1 MNNKVKKVVTY
12 LVALAVCMSSFQ
24 WAGKS
29 ISARQKE
36 EVNIQT
42 EKYVVISDKANLDK
56 AIASIDET
64 YEIGKENNCSI
75 YSFDASKKEAEKLK
89 NMQGVTISK
98 DIMVSASGEKSKN
111 KIKNRDK
118 KQIKNN
124 KIEWNKKII
133 NDSKSVQ
140 NVKRSE
146 IDIAILD
153 SGIDFSDD
161 INVVESKDFVTE
173 GNENNIF
180 SDITGHGTSIAGII
194 ASSGNTEAIGGI
206 NSNVN
211 IYSARILDENNNAPV
226 SRVVE
231 SIYWAIEKNVD
242 IINISFGTMEDSDVL
257 REAIKRATDE
267 GILVIAAAGNT
278 GDDVQ
283 FPAAYEKVMA
293 VGAVD
298 STGKITDFSADG
310 KEVDVMAPGE
320 DVKSVGAFGGSIIVS
335 GTSISAPHVVG
346 LASLLWSKDKS
357 VSADFIKSLIIRS
370 ANKTENDKSYKG
382 IIDVDYALAIYD
394 TYKKEYYNTIAETDN
409 VDKDVVV
416 DKIAE
421 NDNVIHVSKNNYVTG
436 TWTAKG
442 HENAVSYAGNF
453 WELTPIQIKILK
465 LGIAYPDQKFGGM
478 SENPQWHTA
487 SVTKYNNYI
496 SNYRCATKIAFALK
510 KGKAV
515 NTTNIAKPK
524 DMTNTDYQKMVKQVS
539 SISWNKSLLG
549 NNSVTNAR
557 KGYFVMGMA
566 LHVLTDS
573 FAHQAYMYNSNRKK
587 WEYLNHKDDQC
598 DDYTKTK
605 YQNRFYCA
613 KQAAK
618 EALACY
624 FDSAPEYGDHWEYV
638 VNYQDFKLKRLKT
651 YVTKQETYNANTFGE
666 MSSINKGNKD

>member
-1 MNNKVKKVVTY
+1 
-12 LVALAVCMSSFQ
+12 
-24 WAGKS
+24 
-29 ISARQKE
+29 
-36 EVNIQT
+36 
-42 EKYVVISDKANLDK
+42 
-56 AIASIDET
+56 
-64 YEIGKENNCSI
+64 
-75 YSFDASKKEAEKLK
+75 
-89 NMQGVTISK
+89 
-98 DIMVSASGEKSKN
+98 MVSASGEKSKN

-283 FPAAYEKVMA
+283 YPAAYEKVMA

-335 GTSISAPHVVG
+335 GTSISC
-346 LASLLWSKDKS
+346 LLYTS
-357 VSADFIKSLIIRS
+357 
-370 ANKTENDKSYKG
+370 
-382 IIDVDYALAIYD
+382 
-394 TYKKEYYNTIAETDN
+394 
-409 VDKDVVV
+409 
-416 DKIAE
+416 
-421 NDNVIHVSKNNYVTG
+421 
-436 TWTAKG
+436 
-442 HENAVSYAGNF
+442 
-453 WELTPIQIKILK
+453 
-465 LGIAYPDQKFGGM
+465 
-478 SENPQWHTA
+478 
-487 SVTKYNNYI
+487 
-496 SNYRCATKIAFALK
+496 RC
-510 KGKAV
+510 V
-515 NTTNIAKPK
+515 
-524 DMTNTDYQKMVKQVS
+524 
-539 SISWNKSLLG
+539 
-549 NNSVTNAR
+549 
-557 KGYFVMGMA
+557 
-566 LHVLTDS
+566 
-573 FAHQAYMYNSNRKK
+573 
-587 WEYLNHKDDQC
+587 
-598 DDYTKTK
+598 
-605 YQNRFYCA
+605 
-613 KQAAK
+613 
-618 EALACY
+618 
-624 FDSAPEYGDHWEYV
+624 
-638 VNYQDFKLKRLKT
+638 
-651 YVTKQETYNANTFGE
+651 
-666 MSSINKGNKD
+666 

>member
-283 FPAAYEKVMA
+283 YPAAYEKVMA

-478 SENPQWHTA
+478 SE
-487 SVTKYNNYI
+487 K
-496 SNYRCATKIAFALK
+496 
-510 KGKAV
+510 
-515 NTTNIAKPK
+515 
-524 DMTNTDYQKMVKQVS
+524 S
-539 SISWNKSLLG
+539 S
-549 NNSVTNAR
+549 
-557 KGYFVMGMA
+557 MA
-566 LHVLTDS
+566 YS
-573 FAHQAYMYNSNRKK
+573 F
-587 WEYLNHKDDQC
+587 L
-598 DDYTKTK
+598 
-605 YQNRFYCA
+605 
-613 KQAAK
+613 
-618 EALACY
+618 
-624 FDSAPEYGDHWEYV
+624 
-638 VNYQDFKLKRLKT
+638 
-651 YVTKQETYNANTFGE
+651 
-666 MSSINKGNKD
+666 